1 MCLVILCFLIL
12 NICIFWLNN
21 FWVCFMCDVI
31 IGCVLVVFVL
41 INIDIVVFF
50 KFLILFELL
59 LCLIVLNKFF
69 VVGVW

>member
-1 MCLVILCFLIL
+1 
-12 NICIFWLNN
+12 
-21 FWVCFMCDVI
+21 MCDVI